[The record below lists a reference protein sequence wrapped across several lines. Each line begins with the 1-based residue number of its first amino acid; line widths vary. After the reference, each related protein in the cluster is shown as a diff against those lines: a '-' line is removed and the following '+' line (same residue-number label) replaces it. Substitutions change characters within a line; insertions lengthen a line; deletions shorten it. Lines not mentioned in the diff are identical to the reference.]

1 MDESDGFMRLDP
13 IDQRIISM
21 LQEDGRRS
29 YSEIAEETQR
39 TEVTIRRRV
48 KRLLDEGYI
57 KRFTVILDPMKMG
70 LKIRAIIRVKTVM
83 KEATVISKEVQN
95 FDEVDEAY
103 FLDGACGIM
112 LKVTVDDLAKLRE
125 FLELKLGKVPGVG
138 EIETCIVLEDIKP
151 PY

>member
-1 MDESDGFMRLDP
+1 MTLDD
-13 IDQRIISM
+13 IDDKIISM
-21 LQEDGRRS
+21 LQDDGRRS
-29 YSEIAEETQR
+29 YSEIAEAAER

-48 KRLLDEGYI
+48 KRLIDEGYI
-57 KRFTVILDPMKMG
+57 KKFTVILDPMKMG
-70 LKIRAIIRVKTVM
+70 RKIRAIIRVKTVM
-83 KEATVISKEVQN
+83 KEATVISKKVQH
-95 FDEVDEAY
+95 FSEVDEAY

-112 LKVTVDDLAKLRE
+112 LKVTVDDLANLRE